1 MHLCY
6 IWNMTENIN
15 EAMERKAA
23 DLETVRNR
31 LNTISSAYREKSELL
46 KRMYDMALSGVSVR
60 EKIKTIEEITNCM
73 KPQFNDQIANFIA
86 KVDAVSKEYV
96 SVMDEI
102 GKLKDMYPEKF
113 DKYGN
118 LS

>member
-1 MHLCY
+1 M
-6 IWNMTENIN
+6 IENIN

-23 DLETVRNR
+23 DLETARNR
-31 LNTISSAYREKSELL
+31 LNTISSAYSEKSELL
-46 KRMYDMALSGVSVR
+46 KRMYDMALSGVSAR

-96 SVMDEI
+96 SIMDEI

-113 DKYGN
+113 DKFGN
-118 LS
+118 LN